1 MKKKRQS
8 TKHSIS
14 SYILILAILILWQV
28 SSDWGWVP
36 KYKLPSPTDVIM
48 AFINDFSLLMSHAKY
63 TITEAIVGLSF
74 GVLIAFV
81 LSILMDHNK
90 YIRNSVYPIIIVTQ
104 TIPSVAIAPLLV
116 LWLGYEMLPKIVLVV
131 LGTFFPII
139 ISLLDAYANV
149 EKENLMLFKS
159 MGASEA
165 QIFWHLKMPSAA
177 TGFFSGL
184 RISVSYSIIGA
195 VVSEWLGGFYGLG
208 VYMTRVRKSYAF
220 DKMFAVIF
228 FISALSLIAIWAIS
242 ALERRVV
249 KWK

>member
-1 MKKKRQS
+1 
-8 TKHSIS
+8 
-14 SYILILAILILWQV
+14 
-28 SSDWGWVP
+28 
-36 KYKLPSPTDVIM
+36 M